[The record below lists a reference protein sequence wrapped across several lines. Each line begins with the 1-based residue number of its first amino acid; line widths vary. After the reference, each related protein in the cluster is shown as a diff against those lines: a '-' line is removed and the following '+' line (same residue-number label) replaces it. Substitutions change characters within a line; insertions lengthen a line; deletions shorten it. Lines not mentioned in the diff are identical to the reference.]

1 MMRTDNFRYNFFSAG
16 RHFVTLKHLFYSLAL
31 ALLLFHSST
40 AQTPDA
46 PLAKTSEE
54 AEARKELER
63 KALSL
68 LEEVVSEAQLLKR
81 AENRIHI
88 QALAASLFWKR
99 DEKRARALYREAMKG
114 LGEVMSSIDNN
125 DPQYHNLVQAPAQ
138 LRQEILQMISP
149 HDPELALEF
158 LRATRQQ
165 PPVQTDSAQKPSDN
179 DLQMELSLASQIAD
193 KDPQMALRIAEESLA
208 KGFSYS
214 LSDVLAQLMN
224 KDRAATFK
232 LANVVIKKLQT
243 ENLLAN
249 QEATHVAASL
259 LNVMSPL
266 QEASNSAQGGE
277 TPGNLVHQATAAE
290 AYQELLN
297 LVVTTALSASLEY
310 GPGGGGRAI
319 AQTLVPVLEPLLP
332 QIERLAQGR
341 APALRRKIAD
351 YKRTLDPQSKFYME
365 QQDLIANGTVEALVE
380 AARTAPVEV
389 RNNLYSQ
396 AAWKALGEGDTAR
409 ARRIIEEN
417 VSNTFERKQLLANLD
432 QQVFWQTIN
441 EGKLNEAREMLSRL
455 PSNSERIGTL
465 VQLAT
470 ITASK
475 GDKRSALQFLE
486 EARSLVGS
494 RAVNYDQ
501 LQAQLQVSR
510 AYSALDAAQSFEI
523 LEAQVGQFNELLA
536 AAEVLNGFEQEY
548 FKEGELVPQ
557 ASTLGN
563 MVTQHIA
570 ELSLMASIDFD
581 RSKAVAGRFQRHET
595 RIMAGLSIAQG
606 ALNGRPE
613 EDTNHGRPGRRSLNR
628 WNKRVYAVRF

>member
-1 MMRTDNFRYNFFSAG
+1 
-16 RHFVTLKHLFYSLAL
+16 VTLKHLVYSLGL
-31 ALLLFHSST
+31 ALLLFHPSK

-46 PLAKTSEE
+46 PPAKTSEG
-54 AEARKELER
+54 AEARQELER

-88 QALAASLFWKR
+88 QAIAASLFWKR
-99 DEKRARALYREAMKG
+99 DEKRARTLYKEAMKG
-114 LGEVMSSIDNN
+114 LSEVMGSIDNN
-125 DPQYHNLVQAPAQ
+125 DPQYQTLVQAPAQ
-138 LRQEILQMISP
+138 LRQEILQMIAP

-158 LRATRQQ
+158 LRATRQ
-165 PPVQTDSAQKPSDN
+165 PPPPQTDSAQKPTDN
-179 DLQMELSLASQIAD
+179 DLQVELSLAAQIAD

-214 LSDVLAQLMN
+214 LSGVLPQLMN
-224 KDRAATFK
+224 REPAATFK
-232 LANVVIKKLQT
+232 LSNAIIKKLQT

-249 QEATHVAASL
+249 QEAAHVAASL

-266 QEASNSAQGGE
+266 QEASNSAPGAE
-277 TPGNLVHQATAAE
+277 SPGNPMPQAAAAE
-290 AYQELLN
+290 AYQELLS
-297 LVVTTALSASLEY
+297 LVVTTALNASLEY

-332 QIERLAQGR
+332 QIERIAPGR
-341 APALRRKIAD
+341 VPALRRKIAD
-351 YKRTLDPQSKFYME
+351 YKRTLDPQSRFYME

-380 AARTAPVEV
+380 AAATAPVEV

-396 AAWKALGEGDTAR
+396 AAWKALGEGDIAR

-417 VSNTFERKQLLANLD
+417 VSNLSERKQLLANLE
-432 QQVFWQTIN
+432 QQVFWQAVN
-441 EGKLNEAREMLSRL
+441 DGKMDEAREMLSRL
-455 PSNSERIGTL
+455 PSNAERLGTL
-465 VQLAT
+465 IQLAT
-470 ITASK
+470 MTASK

-486 EARSLVGS
+486 EARSLVGG
-494 RAVNYDQ
+494 RAGNYEQ
-501 LQAQLQVSR
+501 LQAQLQVAH

-563 MVTQHIA
+563 MVTQHIG

-581 RSKAVAGRFQRHET
+581 RTKAVAGRFQRHET

-613 EDTNHGRPGRRSLNR
+613 GDANHVRSLQGRRPLNR
-628 WNKRVYAVRF
+628 WNKRVPASRY